1 MVEILIQRAVSEQ
14 SWKWLEKSAGV
25 VNNENC
31 SRGIIIVNKPRC
43 YFTETFSLIKA
54 HKISDQRQT
63 WQTRSWWHISELI
76 EFNQLIE
83 NQQESNNDTDI
94 LERQKF

>member
-1 MVEILIQRAVSEQ
+1 MVKILIQRAVSGQ
-14 SWKWLEKSAGV
+14 NWKWLEKSAGV
-25 VNNENC
+25 VNNDKC
-31 SRGIIIVNKPRC
+31 SRGMIVNKPGC

-54 HKISDQRQT
+54 HKISDQRRT
-63 WQTRSWWHISELI
+63 WQTRSRRHISELI

>member
-1 MVEILIQRAVSEQ
+1 MINA
-14 SWKWLEKSAGV
+14 
-25 VNNENC
+25 
-31 SRGIIIVNKPRC
+31 
-43 YFTETFSLIKA
+43 FSLIKA

-94 LERQKF
+94 PERQKF